1 MAINQA
7 LKVDWNNDG
16 DFDDAHDDI
25 TSDTLSLS
33 WERGRDYA
41 SALLGTTIAGKLIA
55 VLDNTSKKY
64 SPSNSSSALSGSL
77 LPGRTVRYE
86 AGTGSF
92 TYTFPIVFNDTAHF
106 QGKIERI
113 VPSPAST
120 DLNTV
125 TLEAFGSL
133 GYLNQFDVQLATQTN
148 LRTDEAI
155 TSVLT
160 GVGWPVGDRTL
171 DTGATTMTRFWLS
184 SVNVMEAL
192 RIVEDTEAGLIR
204 EAKDGKIVFENRNHR
219 VTETRST
226 TSQATFS
233 DASDTAHPYM
243 SMTQDDPLSTIIN
256 HVEASSR
263 TYTTNSVA
271 VLWTHPETGSDSPTI
286 APGQTKIFEAVYPNP
301 DAPNNAL
308 EVNAWTTSAATTDY
322 LVNTASGGGGT
333 NLTSSMTVSNTK
345 LGERMTISITN
356 GSTSDGFITKLQA
369 RGTAV
374 VSKNPVIVRAIDTA
388 SQAIY
393 GERKYVAKSDF
404 IPSSEEAQGWCDY
417 QMSILGSPIDILTMV
432 FSAKVSSNEVAAL
445 SLELSDRITIVATN
459 QAGLGINADFFIESE
474 KHNITPDQH
483 IVRWE
488 LSPASGG
495 LTQFWVL
502 GTGVLGTSTVPAF

>member
-1 MAINQA
+1 MAIVQA

-41 SALLGTTIAGKLIA
+41 SALIGKTVAGKLTA
-55 VLDNTSKKY
+55 VLNNTSEKY
-64 SPSNSSSALSGSL
+64 SPENASSALSGNL
-77 LPGRTVRYE
+77 LPGRTIRFE
-86 AGTGSF
+86 AGSGSF
-92 TYTFPIVFNDTAHF
+92 PYTFPAVFNDTPHF
-106 QGKIERI
+106 VGKLERL
-113 VPSPAST
+113 VPSPQSGK
-120 DLNTV
+120 LPTV
-125 TLEAFGSL
+125 KIEAFGSL
-133 GYLNQFDVQLATQTN
+133 GYLNQFEVQLATETDIT
-148 LRTDEAI
+148 TDEAI
-155 TSVLT
+155 TSILT

-184 SVNVMEAL
+184 GVKTMEAL
-192 RIVEDTEAGLIR
+192 RIVEDTEAGLVR
-204 EAKDGKIVFENRNHR
+204 EGKDGKVVFENRNHR
-219 VTETRST
+219 LTETTST

-233 DASDTAHPYM
+233 DASGADHPYY
-243 SMTQDDPLSTIIN
+243 SITEDDPLSTIIN

-308 EVNAWTTSAATTDY
+308 EVNAWTTSASTTDY

-333 NLTSSMTVSNTK
+333 NLTTSMTVANTK
-345 LGERMTISITN
+345 LGERMAISITN

-417 QMSILGSPIDILTMV
+417 QMSIFGSPVTILTMTFPGNTDANV
-432 FSAKVSSNEVAAL
+432 GQMLARDISE
-445 SLELSDRITIVATN
+445 RITVVGTSD
-459 QAGLGINADFFIESE
+459 AGLGINADFFIESE
-474 KHNITPDQH
+474 KHTLSPGKHTVQ
-483 IVRWE
+483 WE

-495 LTQFWVL
+495 YSQFWVL
-502 GTGVLGTSTVPAF
+502 GTSVLGTSTVPAF